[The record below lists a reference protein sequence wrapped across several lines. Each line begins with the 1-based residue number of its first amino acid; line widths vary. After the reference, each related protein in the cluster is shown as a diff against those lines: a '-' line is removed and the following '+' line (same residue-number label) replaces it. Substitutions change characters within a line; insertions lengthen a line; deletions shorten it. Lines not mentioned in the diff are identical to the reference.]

1 MPSSKTKKKEAD
13 AFLVL
18 DRIDLD
24 TPAGVNQAL
33 VEVAAQT
40 SKDPLKFVQ
49 IAFPWGKDTLAGWD
63 GPDVWQVDVLTS
75 MRDYLQRGDEEGA
88 ISAYL
93 DATAAGHGVGKAL
106 DVDLEVDTPTGLR
119 RWGDLRVGDELYGPD
134 GKPTLIVAIPYR
146 GVRTCYRVTFDDGA
160 STVVSGEHLWTVKG
174 RQHRRKGLDYE
185 TLTTDEIVRR
195 GVKRKNG
202 KAMARQWALPR
213 HSAVCARRKTRPTIH
228 PYLLGLWLG
237 NGDAQGRISLNDPEV
252 IERMRGICEPG
263 GVSSLPKAGTTC
275 LSLRA
280 YGVKHRLGRMGI
292 LEGGSEHKR
301 FPEEV
306 RGYSA
311 PDRLEL
317 LCGLIDTDG
326 EVTNHGSVVYSTVSA
341 QLAADVLWL
350 VRSLGGKAQISPKV
364 KQPFYRDA
372 AGNKVFGKPCYRL
385 TLAMPRGVTVSYL
398 PRKRDRI
405 RPTLEDRYLTRW
417 IDSIEPVG
425 ERECMCVT
433 VDRHDGLFLA
443 NDFIVTHNSALV
455 AWITLWSMATFPD
468 TRGIVTAN
476 TDTQLRTKTF
486 AEVTKWFNLC
496 LFKSWFRISATC
508 VCSRQKDHDKTWRFD
523 AIPWSE
529 SRPEGFAGLH
539 NARKRIMVIFDEASA
554 IADIIWEVVE
564 GAMTDKDTQ
573 IFWMVFGNPT
583 RNTGRFYE
591 CFNKYR
597 HRWVHRHVDGRTA
610 IGTDKKKIATWIQ
623 DYGID
628 SDFVRVRVL
637 GQFPSASSLQFIP
650 RAIVD
655 EAMQRQLEHCSY
667 YRQVVI
673 LGVDVA
679 RFGDDAS
686 VICCRIGTDAR
697 SYPAKEFRGL
707 DGWELAA
714 KIAEVYNEFRQK
726 GARKVVINVDA
737 GGVGAS
743 PIDWL
748 RHNGYPVNSIN
759 FGGGATNT
767 ERYKNL
773 RAEMWGRGRAWL
785 KAGGCIEQNDD
796 LVTDLTGVEYGYT
809 PTNQILLESKESMKD
824 RGLSSPDRADA
835 LMLTFAVQ
843 MNEYLSEMGHAQPRN
858 GRLGAHTVRDPYA

>member
-93 DATAAGHGVGKAL
+93 DATAAGHGVGK
-106 DVDLEVDTPTGLR
+106 
-119 RWGDLRVGDELYGPD
+119 
-134 GKPTLIVAIPYR
+134 
-146 GVRTCYRVTFDDGA
+146 
-160 STVVSGEHLWTVKG
+160 
-174 RQHRRKGLDYE
+174 
-185 TLTTDEIVRR
+185 
-195 GVKRKNG
+195 
-202 KAMARQWALPR
+202 
-213 HSAVCARRKTRPTIH
+213 
-228 PYLLGLWLG
+228 
-237 NGDAQGRISLNDPEV
+237 
-252 IERMRGICEPG
+252 
-263 GVSSLPKAGTTC
+263 
-275 LSLRA
+275 
-280 YGVKHRLGRMGI
+280 
-292 LEGGSEHKR
+292 
-301 FPEEV
+301 
-306 RGYSA
+306 
-311 PDRLEL
+311 
-317 LCGLIDTDG
+317 
-326 EVTNHGSVVYSTVSA
+326 
-341 QLAADVLWL
+341 
-350 VRSLGGKAQISPKV
+350 
-364 KQPFYRDA
+364 
-372 AGNKVFGKPCYRL
+372 
-385 TLAMPRGVTVSYL
+385 
-398 PRKRDRI
+398 
-405 RPTLEDRYLTRW
+405 
-417 IDSIEPVG
+417 
-425 ERECMCVT
+425 
-433 VDRHDGLFLA
+433 
-443 NDFIVTHNSALV
+443 SALV

-767 ERYKNL
+767 QRYKNL
-773 RAEMWGRGRAWL
+773 RAEMWGRGREWL

-843 MNEYLSEMGHAQPRN
+843 MNEYLSEMEHAQSRN